1 MMSSCC
7 AQPLARPDLD
17 AALLVER
24 HHAEWFVAEGSVAG
38 TEVHTDPD
46 VTWLV
51 HPGEAW
57 RNSAIMVR
65 LSPSTAS
72 RRLDMLVSRYR
83 KHGRGMALWVSPA
96 ATPDNLTE
104 LLKGK
109 GLRCRQHFPAML
121 RYLSASTRP
130 RKGPAGLEIR
140 RVKNVEEFERVR
152 HPAIGP
158 LTTPLRRAALQRL
171 ATLIGSRHRRSVMFV
186 AWRGWSSSRIK
197 RVVSWFRMRRAA
209 FADRSG
215 AASPPRHRYRAR
227 RAHMHRSGSARSV
240 SNGAP
245 GVNRRAPAVRT
256 LRIFGSRQI
265 RILVSELSAMLTQDG
280 RI

>member
-1 MMSSCC
+1 MAKRRMMSSCC

-130 RKGPAGLEIR
+130 RTGPAGLEIR

-186 AWRGWSSSRIK
+186 AWRDGHPVGSSELFLGSECAGLHSLT
-197 RVVSWFRMRRAA
+197 V
-209 FADRSG
+209 
-215 AASPPRHRYRAR
+215 PEQHRHRGIGTALVE
-227 RAHMHRSGSARSV
+227 HTCTE
-240 SNGAP
+240 
-245 GVNRRAPAVRT
+245 AVR
-256 LRIFGSRQI
+256 RGA
-265 RILVSELSAMLTQDG
+265 SAMVLLASTDG
-280 RI
+280 RPLYEHCGFSEVARFGYWYRSFQRC